1 MIEIE
6 AGVVD
11 GCWGLRIEEDVGCMV
26 VVLVVIVLLVGAVWG
41 QQETVALHLAI
52 AVVSSV
58 SIGRRSFK

>member
-1 MIEIE
+1 
-6 AGVVD
+6 
-11 GCWGLRIEEDVGCMV
+11 MV

-58 SIGRRSFK
+58 SIGWTGGGSKDRSNCRSCGCGSKNS

>member
-1 MIEIE
+1 
-6 AGVVD
+6 
-11 GCWGLRIEEDVGCMV
+11 LRIEEDVGCMV

>member
-1 MIEIE
+1 
-6 AGVVD
+6 
-11 GCWGLRIEEDVGCMV
+11 LRIEEDVGCMV

-41 QQETVALHLAI
+41 QQKTVALHLAI